1 VGRINVVV
9 ATTSPDLE
17 AEGIARSVA
26 GHPDMRLVEERCVAT
41 SEVDKI
47 LESVSSSTPCAL
59 VLVERASE
67 SDELAQKWL
76 TKRSNLVVLRV
87 DIKGQVRIGLRD
99 PRLESLLEAL
109 RELVEGVTGQKRE
122 RIARI
127 RLEGAVPAEPP
138 PAPQIPTD
146 RPLLK
151 AAIHWVHRVLR
162 EAVARVPDENGDVN
176 GLSVTRATL
185 LQSLDAGVPADQS
198 TELRDAEQSLQEALE
213 ASSCSSEPLAVAC
226 RIFNLTFLEFRILIL
241 GLAPELDIRY
251 QRCMGFLLDEV
262 PRRVG
267 TFGLY
272 NSLLGITL
280 QVREELAQTGALSGW
295 LVFETE
301 KGQRC
306 AADEPLR
313 TDPFLAQWL
322 IGDGDAL
329 EGDPRLRRLMRMAP
343 WPGSA
348 LLERREERANAISL
362 VARLQDSTENT
373 WLLFSGDDSAGWR
386 ALLELGAQHRSTLAL
401 RIDLA
406 RLAGSDLLDI
416 EDSARR
422 AARIAR
428 LTGSPLVMDLDHGN
442 AALENETVRLFFAA
456 VNAAGCHAGVICRE
470 DAHAIDLLGP
480 ITHEM
485 VETPPLPLAA
495 RVDCVCNAARAVD
508 VYLTEESAEAIARRY
523 PLQVDGLER
532 AMSLARSRRV
542 NHSQPDPYLER
553 FTTACKDVASSTV
566 SHLAERIEPIFGL
579 DDIVLPADRKEQLN
593 EIVDHVRLA
602 GRVLDDWHFRELL
615 PYGRGVTALFFGPS
629 GTGKTMAAMG
639 IARQLGIQILRL
651 DLSKVVSKYI
661 GDTEKNIDCVFHDA
675 HKSGSAILIDEAE
688 ALMGKRSEVRDAH
701 DRYANI
707 EVAYLL
713 QRMEAYDGLAILTT
727 NLRQNL
733 DPAFLRRLRFI
744 VEFPRPDVAARKQI
758 WQQCLPEASRD
769 LDDFDFRQLARKI
782 ELTGGNIR
790 QISLC
795 AAFLAAAAGTL
806 INLKHIAQATR
817 AELAKLGMSPVELEM
832 NPTKVLA

>member
-1 VGRINVVV
+1 
-9 ATTSPDLE
+9 
-17 AEGIARSVA
+17 
-26 GHPDMRLVEERCVAT
+26 
-41 SEVDKI
+41 
-47 LESVSSSTPCAL
+47 
-59 VLVERASE
+59 
-67 SDELAQKWL
+67 
-76 TKRSNLVVLRV
+76 
-87 DIKGQVRIGLRD
+87 
-99 PRLESLLEAL
+99 
-109 RELVEGVTGQKRE
+109 
-122 RIARI
+122 
-127 RLEGAVPAEPP
+127 
-138 PAPQIPTD
+138 
-146 RPLLK
+146 
-151 AAIHWVHRVLR
+151 
-162 EAVARVPDENGDVN
+162 VARVPDENGDVH

-185 LQSLDAGVPADQS
+185 LQLLDSAVPEDQAS
-198 TELRDAEQSLQEALE
+198 DLREAEQSLQDATKEYSE
-213 ASSCSSEPLAVAC
+213 SKEPLATAAKV
-226 RIFNLTFLEFRILIL
+226 FDLTFLEFRLMLL
-241 GLAPELDIRY
+241 GLAPELDIRF
-251 QRCMGFLLDEV
+251 QRCIGFLLDEM

-272 NSLLGITL
+272 SSLLGTTV
-280 QVREELAQTGALSGW
+280 QAREDLAEAGALARW
-295 LVFETE
+295 LVFESD
-301 KGQRC
+301 KGCQP

-313 TDPFLAQWL
+313 MDSFLAQWL
-322 IGDGDAL
+322 TGDEGAL
-329 EGDPRLRRLMRMAP
+329 EADPRVRRLLRTAP
-343 WPGSA
+343 WPGA
-348 LLERREERANAISL
+348 GLLERREERANAVSL
-362 VARLQDSTENT
+362 VDRLQDSTEPT
-373 WLLFSGDDSAGWR
+373 WLLFSGEDSAGWR
-386 ALLELGAQHRSTLAL
+386 ALLELGARQRNVIPL
-401 RIDLA
+401 RIECA
-406 RLAGSDLLDI
+406 RLSGLDRFEI
-416 EDSARR
+416 EDSARCV
-422 AARIAR
+422 ARMAR
-428 LTGSPLVMDLDHGN
+428 LTGVPLVMDLGNGN
-442 AALENETVRLFFAA
+442 AQQENETLRILFATVDA
-456 VNAAGCHAGVICRE
+456 TGCHAGIISPE
-470 DAHAIDLLGP
+470 DARVIGLLGA
-480 ITHEM
+480 IAHELA
-485 VETPPLPLAA
+485 ETPALPLAA
-495 RVDCVCNAARAVD
+495 RVDCVCNSARAVD

-523 PLQVDGLER
+523 PLQVDGLEH
-532 AMSLARSRRV
+532 AMYLARSRRV
-542 NHSQPDPYLER
+542 DHSREEPYLTR
-553 FTTACKDVASSTV
+553 FTTACKDVASSSV

-579 DDIVLPADRKEQLN
+579 DDIVLPADRKVQLN

-602 GRVLDDWHFRELL
+602 GRVLDDWHFREQL

-744 VEFPRPDVAARKQI
+744 VEFPRPDMAARKQI

-769 LDDFDFRQLARKI
+769 LDDLDFRQLARKI